1 MGQVPARR
9 QVHPQNG
16 IARLQQRLE
25 HALVG
30 LAARIGLHIGISHAK
45 QLASPRNCQ
54 IFGNIDIVTAAV
66 IALARIAFGVFVGHH
81 RALSFHHG
89 AADDVF

>member
-30 LAARIGLHIGISHAK
+30 LAARIGLHIRESNAK
-45 QLASPRNCQ
+45 QLASPRNRQ
-54 IFGNIDIVTAAV
+54 IFGHVDIITAAV

-81 RALSFHHG
+81 RALRFHHG
-89 AADDVF
+89 ATDDVF